1 MWGLLL
7 VFMLLFNSSFKGQVI
22 SCFNSSVKPS
32 LFSSINCFTLE
43 MPYWANNPNNNGITN
58 FFKLSMDT
66 FNSFSIWNSIVI
78 SFSTYSLVSKSPNL
92 KNSLISSSKDT
103 SVDCNLITPKSF
115 LASAVDV

>member
-1 MWGLLL
+1 ME
-7 VFMLLFNSSFKGQVI
+7 I
-22 SCFNSSVKPS
+22 
-32 LFSSINCFTLE
+32 
-43 MPYWANNPNNNGITN
+43 PYWANNPNNNGITN

-103 SVDCNLITPKSF
+103 SVDCNLITPKFF